1 MNLFTLLGGK
11 NNMAIRS
18 LLLQRNMMRSAL
30 QVTSRLHP
38 ELASRWATSLF
49 LRPLRFKRSEQE
61 LLTLKSARSTYII
74 RKGRHRIATW
84 TWGEGPKILLVH
96 GWSGRGSQL
105 LHFIEPLVAA
115 GFSVVAFDAPAH
127 GFSSGR
133 YSSLVHFEKAI
144 REIDNHIGPFYGA
157 VCHSM
162 GGSATLLAMKS
173 GLRLERAVLVG
184 SPAHLNR
191 AADHFAQQFAV
202 GEEVLKRMRSRIE
215 RLFSINWDDFS
226 ISAHYPPRTELL
238 VIHDRGDREV
248 PFHDAEQIAAWA
260 TNARLIATE
269 GLGHRR
275 ILQMP
280 NIVDAVGTFIS
291 AKKAG

>member
-1 MNLFTLLGGK
+1 MNLFTLLHGK
-11 NNMAIRS
+11 NNMAIRTV
-18 LLLQRNMMRSAL
+18 LWQRNVMRSAL
-30 QVTSRLHP
+30 HMTSRLHP
-38 ELASRWATSLF
+38 ELASRWATGLF
-49 LRPLRFKRSEQE
+49 LRPMRFKRSEQE
-61 LLTLKSARSTYII
+61 LQILKSARSTYTI

-105 LHFIEPLVAA
+105 LPYIAPLVAA
-115 GFSVVAFDAPAH
+115 GFSVVTFDAPAH
-127 GFSSGR
+127 GFSTGR

-144 REIDNHIGPFYGA
+144 REIDNHIGPFFGA

-173 GLRLERAVLVG
+173 GFRLERAVLVA

-191 AADHFAQQFAV
+191 AADNFAQQFAV
-202 GEEVLKRMRSRIE
+202 GDDVLRRMRARIE
-215 RLFSINWDDFS
+215 DRFAINWDDFS
-226 ISAHYPPRTELL
+226 IAAHRPPRTELL
-238 VIHDRGDREV
+238 VIHDRADREV
-248 PFHDAEQIAAWA
+248 PFRDAEQIAAWA
-260 TNARLIATE
+260 SAQLIATE

-275 ILQMP
+275 ILQTSS
-280 NIVDAVGTFIS
+280 IVDAVRSFIS